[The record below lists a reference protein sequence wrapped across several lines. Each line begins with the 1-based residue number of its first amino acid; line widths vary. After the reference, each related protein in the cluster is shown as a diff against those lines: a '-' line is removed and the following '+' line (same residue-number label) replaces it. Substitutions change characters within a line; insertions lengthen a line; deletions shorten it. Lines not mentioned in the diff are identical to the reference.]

1 MAKKKNEIKCPYCAN
16 FIQLPSEGSA
26 PKLKPATITAIH
38 RIESEEI
45 RGLLML
51 DKDYGAKHLVE
62 GYMSALAEAIRRY
75 QDFINGRPED
85 TPDEVYVDK
94 NQLEIF

>member
-1 MAKKKNEIKCPYCAN
+1 MAKKKNEIKCPYCN
-16 FIQLPSEGSA
+16 NLIQLPGQGSVS
-26 PKLKPATITAIH
+26 KLKPATLNAID

-45 RGLLML
+45 RGLLKL
-51 DKDYGAKHLVE
+51 DRDYGAKYLVE
-62 GYMSALAEAIRRY
+62 GYVSTLAGAIRRY

-85 TPDEVYVDK
+85 TQDEPYIDK